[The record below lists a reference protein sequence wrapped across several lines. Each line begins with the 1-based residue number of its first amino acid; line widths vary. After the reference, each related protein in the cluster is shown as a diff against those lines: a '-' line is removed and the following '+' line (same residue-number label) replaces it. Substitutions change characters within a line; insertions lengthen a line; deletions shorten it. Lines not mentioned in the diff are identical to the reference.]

1 MKDHYHTYHDDKN
14 ILKNQDEEDAK
25 EKPWKKNQNNDQD
38 LKERINRKFFET
50 NIPNNDFVYLLLI
63 YSLLKQFKRYI
74 IYSIC

>member
-38 LKERINRKFFET
+38 LKERINRKFFES
-50 NIPNNDFVYLLLI
+50 NFSNNDFVYL
-63 YSLLKQFKRYI
+63 
-74 IYSIC
+74 SIVY